1 MRKLPVLLLTAAL
14 LLLLGTPAAHP
25 ADNGSWSVRPA
36 TGPSGERPSLYLF
49 AAPGTTLTDRVTV
62 TNKTAKPLTLR
73 LYAADAYNTPRDG
86 GFAVRDRNEKQRS
99 IGAWARTDRDTVT
112 VGPRASVTVPLTIE
126 VPENAEPGDHSGALI
141 ALDERV
147 EATRRGALA
156 VGVRRAVGARIHL
169 RVNGPTVPALS
180 VEDIRIERHRPL
192 VPGTG
197 TSRAVISYTLHN
209 RGNVTLAPAVALRA
223 EGLFGRT
230 LLKRGLTKLPAE
242 LLPRQQVRLTETW
255 EGAPQLDRAEVE
267 LTATAKGTRESA
279 AVAFL
284 AVPWLL
290 AGALAVLV
298 AAGTALWARARR
310 RRTRTA

>member
-1 MRKLPVLLLTAAL
+1 MRMLSVLLLAAA
-14 LLLLGTPAAHP
+14 LLLLGTPAARP
-25 ADNGSWSVRPA
+25 ADNGSWSVQPA
-36 TGPSGERPSLYLF
+36 SGPSGERPSLYLF
-49 AAPGTTLTDRVTV
+49 AAPGTTLTDKVTV

-86 GFAVRDRNEKQRS
+86 GFAVRDRGEKQRS
-99 IGAWARTDRDTVT
+99 VGAWARTDRDTVT
-112 VGPRASVTVPLTIE
+112 VGPRASVTVPLTIT
-126 VPENAEPGDHSGALI
+126 VPDDAEPGDHPGALI

-147 EATRRGALA
+147 EAVRRDALA

-180 VEDIRIERHRPL
+180 VEDLRIDQDRPL

-230 LLKRGLTKLPAE
+230 LLERGLTKPPAE
-242 LLPRQQVRLTETW
+242 LLPRQRVRLTETW
-255 EGAPQLDRAEVE
+255 DGAPELDRAEVE
-267 LTATAKGTRESA
+267 ITATAKGTRESA
-279 AVAFL
+279 AVTFL

-290 AGALAVLV
+290 AGVLALLA
-298 AAGTALWARARR
+298 AAGGALWVRARR
-310 RRTRTA
+310 RPARDD

>member
-1 MRKLPVLLLTAAL
+1 MRMLSVLLLAAA
-14 LLLLGTPAAHP
+14 LLLLGTPAASP
-25 ADNGSWSVRPA
+25 ADNGSWSVQPA
-36 TGPSGERPSLYLF
+36 SGPSGERPSLYLF
-49 AAPGTTLTDRVTV
+49 AAPGTTLTDKVTV

-86 GFAVRDRNEKQRS
+86 GFAVRDRDEKQRS
-99 IGAWARTDRDTVT
+99 VGAWARTDRDTVT
-112 VGPRASVTVPLTIE
+112 VGPKASVTVPLTIT
-126 VPENAEPGDHSGALI
+126 VPDDAEPGDHPGALI

-180 VEDIRIERHRPL
+180 VEDLRIDQDRPL

-197 TSRAVISYTLHN
+197 RSRAVISYTLHN
-209 RGNVTLAPAVALRA
+209 RGNVTLAPAAALRA

-230 LLKRGLTKLPAE
+230 LLERGLTKLPPE
-242 LLPRQQVRLTETW
+242 LLPRQRVRLTETW
-255 EGAPQLDRAEVE
+255 DGAPQLDRAEVE

-279 AVAFL
+279 AVTFL

-290 AGALAVLV
+290 AGVLALLA
-298 AAGTALWARARR
+298 AAGGALWVRARR
-310 RRTRTA
+310 RPARDD